1 MTPFGEKLRTLR
13 AERAIQLKDMAASL
27 GVSAAYLSALEH
39 GHRGKPN
46 RRFVHQVCQY
56 FGIIWDEAEALQA
69 LADRSHP
76 RVVVDTAGLPARAT
90 ELANLLAE
98 KIRNIP
104 IGDVERLLT
113 DLKRFPSEDPRR
125 RGRAR

>member
-1 MTPFGEKLRTLR
+1 MTPFGEKLRALR
-13 AERAIQLKDMAASL
+13 AEREIQLKDMAASL

-104 IGDVERLLT
+104 IDEVERLLT
-113 DLKRFPSEDPRR
+113 DLTRFPSEDPRR

>member
-1 MTPFGEKLRTLR
+1 MTPFGERLRTLR
-13 AERAIQLKDMAASL
+13 AEREIQLKDMAASL

-76 RVVVDTAGLPARAT
+76 RVVVDTAGLPPQAT

-104 IGDVERLLT
+104 LDDVERLLT

>member
-13 AERAIQLKDMAASL
+13 AEREIQLKDMAASL

-76 RVVVDTAGLPARAT
+76 RVVVDTAGLPARTT

-104 IGDVERLLT
+104 IDDVERLLT

>member
-13 AERAIQLKDMAASL
+13 AEREIQLKDMAASL

-104 IGDVERLLT
+104 IDDVERLLT

>member
-1 MTPFGEKLRTLR
+1 MTPFGERLRTLR
-13 AERAIQLKDMAASL
+13 AEREIQLKDMAASL

-76 RVVVDTAGLPARAT
+76 RVVVDTAGLPAQAT

-104 IGDVERLLT
+104 LDDVERLLT

>member
-13 AERAIQLKDMAASL
+13 AEREIQLKDMAASL

-104 IGDVERLLT
+104 IDEVERLLT

-125 RGRAR
+125 RGRVR

>member
-13 AERAIQLKDMAASL
+13 AEREIQLKDMAASL

-76 RVVVDTAGLPARAT
+76 RVVVDTAGLPPQAT

-104 IGDVERLLT
+104 LDDVERLLT